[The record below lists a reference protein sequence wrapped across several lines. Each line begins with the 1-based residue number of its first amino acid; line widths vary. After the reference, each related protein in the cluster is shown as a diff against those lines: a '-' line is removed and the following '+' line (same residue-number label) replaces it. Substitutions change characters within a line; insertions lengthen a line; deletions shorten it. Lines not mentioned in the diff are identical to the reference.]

1 MVNIPDIGE
10 VEILDAKWYNVP
22 NYQKRLGEDADDLII
37 GIVSIETQFGERKS
51 YIGVV
56 KAASVMQNIIEV
68 IQTGV
73 AYAS

>member
-56 KAASVMQNIIEV
+56 KAASVMQNIVEV

-73 AYAS
+73 PYAS

>member
-10 VEILDAKWYNVP
+10 VEILDVKWYNVP
-22 NYQKRLGEDADDLII
+22 NYQERLGKDAHDLII

-56 KAASVMQNIIEV
+56 KATSVMQNIIEV

-73 AYAS
+73 PYVS

>member
-22 NYQKRLGEDADDLII
+22 NYQERLGKDADDLII

-56 KAASVMQNIIEV
+56 KAASVMQNIVEV

-73 AYAS
+73 PYAS

>member
-73 AYAS
+73 PYAS